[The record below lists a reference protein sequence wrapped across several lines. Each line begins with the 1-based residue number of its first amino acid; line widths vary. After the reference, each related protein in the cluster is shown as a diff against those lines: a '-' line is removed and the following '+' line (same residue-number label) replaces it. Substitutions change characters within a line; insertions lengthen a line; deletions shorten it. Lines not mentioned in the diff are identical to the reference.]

1 MTYIKIN
8 EKQYPATI
16 RGNTRDPS
24 WDYRDSKEITLEM
37 SYGDALSTFVDD
49 VQWSIVYQDP
59 SYIDPETQQEITPE
73 PYEYDNSDYSIP
85 GSISDLR
92 NGYVV
97 VKMGKPTYEE
107 LYNILMEAATYE
119 SNAEN

>member
-59 SYIDPETQQEITPE
+59 SYIDPETQQEVTPE
-73 PYEYDNSDYSIP
+73 PYEYDNSEYSIA
-85 GSISDLR
+85 GSITDHR
-92 NGYVV
+92 NGMVSA
-97 VKMGKPTYEE
+97 KMGKPTDAE
-107 LYNILMEAATYE
+107 ILAVIEGGI
-119 SNAEN
+119 NA